1 MSMLTFLLEATSK
14 YGPFRLASES
24 TVVTVDA
31 TATFLPLPTT
41 PFGLFKLL
49 LVDKSLLCLLE
60 SRCEPCTV
68 TRRKKKNWMFMK
80 SDLNIQLCV
89 KNSFSQLSLF
99 IIGYNFVVVANGKLD
114 TEFIIN

>member
-1 MSMLTFLLEATSK
+1 
-14 YGPFRLASES
+14 
-24 TVVTVDA
+24 
-31 TATFLPLPTT
+31 
-41 PFGLFKLL
+41 
-49 LVDKSLLCLLE
+49 
-60 SRCEPCTV
+60 
-68 TRRKKKNWMFMK
+68 MFMK